1 MITQEHFK
9 LLAAYN
15 RWANA
20 RLYAAALT
28 LSELSYRLHTGVYF
42 GSLHGTLN
50 HLLLTDRLWLKRLT
64 GEGDLPND
72 LNAILYEDRIEL
84 TKARIAEDNRMVE
97 VTGKYDETA
106 LRGLHSYRT
115 TSGMPQSQVL
125 ADILLHL
132 FNHQTHHRGQAHACL
147 SILTGGEPPP
157 LDLLAFQKRRR
168 NAKPRKING
177 QQVSGRRPSQFLEG
191 SLRRS
196 KWCSNPGI
204 EITGAI
210 HRLQLP
216 ASQKDHA
223 WTQTAAISDPMPD
236 LRWVHRIKHP
246 GCSRVR
252 NGSSVGSEIPRCV
265 ESEVSV
271 SSYTDFFVRD
281 RA

>member
-1 MITQEHFK
+1 MISFPTCQVGQGSLRQLTRPADWNERPIQFRQIAEGGAGLIVIWLAPTARGRNLYLGFFLVRQVVSARNSMITQEHFK

-20 RLYAAALT
+20 RLYAAALD

-84 TKARIAEDNRMVE
+84 TKARIAEDNRMIE

-157 LDLLAFQKRRR
+157 LDLLAFQRGGAAPNLEQLIASKSTEDGRV
-168 NAKPRKING
+168 NSSKE
-177 QQVSGRRPSQFLEG
+177 VSG
-191 SLRRS
+191 
-196 KWCSNPGI
+196 
-204 EITGAI
+204 
-210 HRLQLP
+210 
-216 ASQKDHA
+216 
-223 WTQTAAISDPMPD
+223 
-236 LRWVHRIKHP
+236 VHR
-246 GCSRVR
+246 GAATGTSR
-252 NGSSVGSEIPRCV
+252 
-265 ESEVSV
+265 
-271 SSYTDFFVRD
+271 
-281 RA
+281 